1 MATEERLPPAC
12 AFAISVLAEYDQDPE
27 AVPEEAAEA
36 AQQHIASC
44 ERCVAA
50 FATPAAD
57 TATAQSTSHKKK
69 KARRATEATQ
79 SRAST
84 ALLTERAPEPTL
96 QPPTP
101 AATEE
106 KIFDCAQCRP
116 LLLHYA
122 EAQDSKLDVAT
133 LYPEVHAHLQSCD
146 AGCPVLLT
154 LCQQEAKATR
164 KNRRRPVHN
173 PFKVIGWEIT
183 GFFRGGQVPISPRAL
198 AFGTLLL
205 LIVFASL
212 STYTGINLYEARY
225 HPTPTMAMPDGIGI
239 SDGLHTYDACNVQS
253 FNDKRQAAQA
263 LQSPDLVKADG
274 LLKSALSA
282 PLTDSTGCNGA
293 EAAIYR
299 EDLHVRQAKRPFSIV
314 LVAFDSGAGD
324 PQSNIDRK
332 MLYAASTQELV
343 GAFIAQQQYNE
354 AQMKLAQA
362 PLLYLVLA
370 NTTGAAQGALQITST
385 IAALAQARDVHGLG
399 LLAQGAHPLAGVL
412 GMGPSSLA
420 QTVLPT
426 LCRIGVP
433 LIAPTAMGTAVTDQ
447 LKQTTL
453 YNSCAPGF
461 AFVRPS
467 ADDGQQ
473 VGLGANYAY
482 HALKARNIAIF
493 YDSSN
498 QAAIAS
504 AQSFRANF
512 LTYRPVK
519 LVAQEAIA
527 DGGVLDANGHPQAAR
542 DDLLAELND
551 ALQARPR
558 PTMLYV
564 SLPTN
569 DITTLVQTIAHLPQG
584 QQPAIMVGGEFVQ
597 PRLLR
602 GLVQWARQQQLTL
615 PHIVA
620 LQATAS
626 RPPSDNTWQKQF
638 YASFCTSFATAGS
651 YCSGAAT
658 LDQGALFFADGISM
672 FTRGISAAST
682 GTPSRAALVQKLQ
695 SEAFTGVSGPV
706 TLQLHDHAVL
716 NSAATPVV
724 VSIQQDGT
732 LQIAQ

>member
-27 AVPEEAAEA
+27 AVPEEAVEA

-50 FATPAAD
+50 FATPAVA
-57 TATAQSTSHKKK
+57 TSTAQSTSRKKK
-69 KARRATEATQ
+69 KARRASEVDQ
-79 SRAST
+79 SRHTT
-84 ALLTERAPEPTL
+84 ALLAERVPSEPAR
-96 QPPTP
+96 PG
-101 AATEE
+101 ADAE
-106 KIFDCAQCRP
+106 KTFDCAQCRP
-116 LLLHYA
+116 LLLQYA

-146 AGCPVLLT
+146 AGCQVLLA

-164 KNRRRPVHN
+164 KNRRRPVRN
-173 PFKVIGWEIT
+173 PFKVIGWELT

-212 STYTGINLYEARY
+212 STYTGIYLYEARY
-225 HPTPTMAMPDGIGI
+225 HPAPIMTLPDGIGI
-239 SDGLHTYDACNVQS
+239 SDGLHTYDACNTGS

-263 LQSPDLVKADG
+263 LQSADLVKADS

-314 LVAFDSGAGD
+314 LVAFDSGPGD
-324 PQSNIDRK
+324 PQSSIDRR

-370 NTTGAAQGALQITST
+370 NTTGVEQGALQITNT
-385 IAALAQARDVHGLG
+385 IAALAQASDLHSFG
-399 LLAQGAHPLAGVL
+399 LLAQGAHPFSGVL
-412 GMGPSSLA
+412 GMGSTSLA

-426 LCRIGVP
+426 LCRVGVP
-433 LIAPTAMGTAVTDQ
+433 LIAPGAMGTAVTDQ
-447 LKQTTL
+447 LQQTTL

-461 AFVRPS
+461 AFIRPS
-467 ADDGQQ
+467 ADDAQQ

-504 AQSFRANF
+504 AQSFRDNF

-527 DGGVLDANGHPQAAR
+527 DGGVLDASGHPQAAR

-558 PTMLYV
+558 PDMLYL
-564 SLPTN
+564 SLPT
-569 DITTLVQTIAHLPQG
+569 DDVTTLVQAIAHLPQG

-602 GLVQWARQQQLTL
+602 DLVQWARQQQLTL
-615 PHIVA
+615 PRIVA

-672 FTRGISAAST
+672 ITRGISASSS
-682 GTPSRAALVQKLQ
+682 GTPTRAALVQKLQ

-706 TLQLHDHAVL
+706 TLQVHDHAVL

-732 LQIAQ
+732 LQIVI